1 MKDDRDYKLD
11 LSSAAADAAARSEG
25 DADAARPPS
34 RPRSTPP
41 PTARPFISVQF
52 DCCNV
57 YLRIYRSA
65 DGTAYRGRCPKCGK
79 PVHFAVGQGGTDS
92 RVFRVT

>member
-1 MKDDRDYKLD
+1 MRDDRDYKLD
-11 LSSAAADAAARSEG
+11 LSSAAQEPAAAG
-25 DADAARPPS
+25 NAANAPQPS
-34 RPRSTPP
+34 PATN
-41 PTARPFISVQF
+41 RPFISVQF

-65 DGTAYRGRCPKCGK
+65 DGAAYRGRCPKCGK

-92 RVFRVT
+92 RVFRVS

>member
-11 LSSAAADAAARSEG
+11 LSGAASG
-25 DADAARPPS
+25 DTSPQSPAN
-34 RPRSTPP
+34 PP

-79 PVHFAVGQGGTDS
+79 PVHFAVGQGGTDA
-92 RVFRVT
+92 RVFRVS